1 MSGGELERIR
11 LAAQLGSGLSGVLYV
26 LDEPTTGL
34 HPKDAEALVQVLKRL
49 QALGNTVL
57 VVEHD
62 RTVMEAADWLVDMGP
77 GAGTAGGEVTAQG
90 TLAALKANPHS
101 LTGAW
106 LSGQVQNALP
116 RRHFNAA
123 KADKLELKGA
133 VGRNLKNVNLTIP
146 VGGLTVITGVSGSGK
161 STLIV
166 DTLLPALKA
175 VVSKDA
181 KAAGA
186 GLSILIR
193 W

>member
-133 VGRNLKNVNLTIP
+133 VGRN
-146 VGGLTVITGVSGSGK
+146 S
-161 STLIV
+161 
-166 DTLLPALKA
+166 
-175 VVSKDA
+175 
-181 KAAGA
+181 
-186 GLSILIR
+186 R
-193 W
+193 M

>member
-1 MSGGELERIR
+1 M
-11 LAAQLGSGLSGVLYV
+11 LYV

-161 STLIV
+161 STLIEIGRAHV
-166 DTLLPALKA
+166 
-175 VVSKDA
+175 
-181 KAAGA
+181 
-186 GLSILIR
+186 
-193 W
+193 